1 MKINSLTIENFK
13 LIKEKTTFYFKNMN
27 FLVGENNTGKT
38 TLIEALDYLFNG
50 PEDGKKY
57 DSYSALDEE
66 SPIVEVVIEGVPL
79 SINSNNNSIQ
89 YFTDQ
94 NEIKIKR
101 SKSKLYIWNKNK
113 NDFEMNN
120 NNFFENTIKNNFNI
134 ICIYAKDQPK
144 DSLSSAPRKPLGSLI
159 KNYVGD
165 FFDSEEYKNLENKFN
180 EIFNHNDKGLSQK
193 LNTLSDHISKI
204 LKNQWGNIPIKLK
217 FDNLDKTTLL
227 KNGILI
233 TNENN
238 IEENIENKGSGLQ
251 RAVALAVIQT
261 LPLKLRDPNS
271 ALMFCIDEPEL
282 NLHPKAQ
289 ETLSKDLKNISEQ
302 QQIVIV
308 THSPFMLK
316 HFDSEKDRMYLFTK
330 EENFKAE
337 KNDELKIMNYGP
349 TFSEIIYKAYN
360 LITPELHN
368 ELYGYIE
375 SNAND
380 YTNNLSQKLD
390 IFDKIKSYKKKDRIG
405 NQSEKKISL
414 QEYIR
419 HQIHHPENDCDNPP
433 YTEDELKQSVEEMI
447 ESIKSTN

>member
-66 SPIVEVVIEGVPL
+66 SPIVEVVIEGAPL
-79 SINSNNNSIQ
+79 PINCNNNLKQ
-89 YFTDQ
+89 YFDNQ
-94 NEIKIKR
+94 NKIKIQRK
-101 SKSKLYIWNKNK
+101 KSKILIWNYY
-113 NDFEMNN
+113 NN
-120 NNFFENTIKNNFNI
+120 NFVNEDKNFFENEIKNNFDI

-144 DSLSSAPRKPLGSLI
+144 DSLSFAPRKPLGRLI
-159 KNYVGD
+159 NNYVGD
-165 FFDSEEYKNLENKFN
+165 FFHSEEYKNLEIKYN
-180 EIFNHNDKGLSQK
+180 EIFNHNDSGLSEK
-193 LNTLSDHISKI
+193 LNTLSNRISKI

-217 FDNLDKTTLL
+217 FDNLDRTTLL

-261 LPLKLRDPNS
+261 QPLNLRDPNS

-289 ETLSKDLKNISEQ
+289 ETLSKALKNISEQ

-316 HFDSEKDRMYLFTK
+316 HFDSENDRMYLFTK

-380 YTNNLSQKLD
+380 YTNNLSKKLD

-405 NQSEKKISL
+405 NKSEKKISL

-447 ESIKSTN
+447 ELIKSTN